1 MGFGG
6 KPGTPDVPAV
16 TPAPKQEMQK
26 PVTEAAT
33 AARQDQK
40 DKAARASGLRG
51 SIHTSPLLRA
61 QNNAQNNT
69 QGNGRKPLLG
79 Q

>member
-6 KPGTPDVPAV
+6 GSPDMPAV
-16 TPAPKQEMQK
+16 ADTPKAEVTK

-33 AARQDQK
+33 AARDAQK
-40 DKAARASGLRG
+40 RKATKAAGLQSTILTGDAAAANTSGG
-51 SIHTSPLLRA
+51 KT
-61 QNNAQNNT
+61 
-69 QGNGRKPLLG
+69 LLG

>member
-6 KPGTPDVPAV
+6 GGTPSMPEVAPTPKAEV
-16 TPAPKQEMQK
+16 TK

-33 AARQDQK
+33 AARDAQK
-40 DKAARASGLRG
+40 RKATKAAGLQSTILTGEAAST
-51 SIHTSPLLRA
+51 TSGGK
-61 QNNAQNNT
+61 T
-69 QGNGRKPLLG
+69 LLG

>member
-6 KPGTPDVPAV
+6 GYSPPSVPEV
-16 TPAPKQEMQK
+16 TPTPKAEVTK

-33 AARQDQK
+33 AARDAQK
-40 DKAARASGLRG
+40 RKATKAAGLQSTILTGNAANTNSGG
-51 SIHTSPLLRA
+51 KT
-61 QNNAQNNT
+61 
-69 QGNGRKPLLG
+69 LLG

>member
-6 KPGTPDVPAV
+6 GGTPSMPEVAPTPKAEV
-16 TPAPKQEMQK
+16 TK

-33 AARQDQK
+33 AARDAQK
-40 DKAARASGLRG
+40 SKAAKAAGLQSTILTGNAATTSGG
-51 SIHTSPLLRA
+51 KT
-61 QNNAQNNT
+61 
-69 QGNGRKPLLG
+69 LLG

>member
-6 KPGTPDVPAV
+6 GYSAPSIPEVMPV
-16 TPAPKQEMQK
+16 PKQEVTK

-33 AARQDQK
+33 AARDAQK
-40 DKAARASGLRG
+40 RKATKAAGLQSTILTGTAANNSGG
-51 SIHTSPLLRA
+51 KT
-61 QNNAQNNT
+61 
-69 QGNGRKPLLG
+69 LLG